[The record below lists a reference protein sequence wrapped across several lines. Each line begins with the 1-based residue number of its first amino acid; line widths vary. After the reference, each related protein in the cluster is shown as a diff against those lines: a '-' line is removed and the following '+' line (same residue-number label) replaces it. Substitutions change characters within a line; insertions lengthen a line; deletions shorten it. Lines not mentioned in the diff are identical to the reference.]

1 MSREFSYL
9 DGTEWDRMG
18 QDGMNVCGCVEVKVR
33 RMEWKGDGYM
43 DGYINRQI
51 LCILKSIQVEKG
63 GWLDRG
69 QIESL

>member
-1 MSREFSYL
+1 MSREFLCL
-9 DGTEWDRMG
+9 DGIGQDGMG
-18 QDGMNVCGCVEVKVR
+18 WDGMNVCGCVEVKVR

-63 GWLDRG
+63 GWLDSG
-69 QIESL
+69 QI